1 MKKQFLLLLLFSLYV
16 LAHKIAFGQNPNAID
31 SLKKIISQAQNDTLK
46 IHALNELSSEY
57 KNVNDY
63 ANAIKYGEEAKTTAL
78 ASLNTS
84 SLQIPAKRLKQGLS
98 DALNNLGSIYQS
110 QSEFVT
116 ALENFQEA
124 LKIRLEIGD
133 TKGAARTTLNIGVNY
148 KNQGDYPKAL
158 EHYFKSLKLYEQIG
172 DQKGIGQA
180 YNNVGTIYS
189 KKNDLPKALEYYF
202 KSYKICEESK
212 NKQGMSS
219 ALINIGIIYSKKSN
233 YETALDFYFKALK
246 LKEEIKD
253 KNGVAIALNNI
264 GNVYEKQGKY
274 EKAIEFLFKSLEV
287 KKLIGDKQGLSASYN
302 NIGTTYLEHKEFKKA
317 EDYLLQSLNI
327 AQEIKS
333 LDDIKEAYFTLTSLY
348 ETTNQPA
355 KALQHYKSYIKYKDS
370 LYNDE
375 NTKKIVRAE
384 LNFKY
389 EQKQR
394 IAQLEQEKKDAIQ
407 KEKLQYKNIIVY
419 VSLIFIVLL
428 LAFSF
433 LLYNNYR
440 GKQKQN
446 KLIEEKNKE
455 LEKFSIATS
464 KTANGVFITNAN
476 GDIQWFNEGFTKLF
490 EWQNLDEYIK
500 NKGKNIL
507 EISGHPNIKELITK
521 CVQNKTSIIY
531 ESINTTKSGK
541 ELWIQATLTPIFD
554 EQDQLKH
561 LVVVD
566 ADITELKKAKESAE
580 QSLHILEQFLANT
593 SHEIRTP
600 MNGVIGMTR
609 QLLETQLD
617 PKQSEYVHAIQE
629 SSNNLLHVVNDILDI
644 SKIRAGKVIFEKVE
658 FRIADLFKSLQFSQ
672 QYKAE
677 EKNIG
682 LKTSIDPQIPPV
694 LIGDPV
700 RLNQILLNLVGNA
713 IKFTEKGE
721 VNLTTELIGI
731 ESGIASVK
739 FCTVDTGIGIPQ
751 DKINYVFE
759 SFTQAQSHTNRKYG
773 GTGLGLSISKFLVE
787 EQGGK
792 LSLISKE
799 NEGSSFCFTLNFP
812 IGNPEWKGA
821 TIQHISDIPFQVDLS
836 DLNILLVEDNLINQR
851 VALYELNKW
860 KANTDV
866 ANDASIAFEFL
877 KTKSYNLILMDISMP
892 NIDGLEATRTIRNK
906 FPDHVKNIPIIAM
919 TASALAGEKEKCFA
933 AGMNDYISKP
943 FNPITLYNKI
953 LKWGKNIIPSKLDNA
968 INSIIIQSSYLHI
981 DLGLLTEKADGDMD
995 YYKEMLDIYST
1006 SMPEYLNEFNA
1017 YYQSKNW
1024 KELFQQAHKMKAPA
1038 ALFGANE
1045 LKDVLQ
1051 DLELLN
1057 PDSFDENHVN
1067 NLVKEVNALTD
1078 YSIQE
1083 VLTELKKVS
1092 S

>member
-1 MKKQFLLLLLFSLYV
+1 MKKQFLLLLIFSINV
-16 LAHKIAFGQNPNAID
+16 LAPKIVVGQSANAID
-31 SLKKIISQAQNDTLK
+31 SLIKIVSLSKNDTLK
-46 IHALNELSSEY
+46 INALNLLSAEY
-57 KNVNDY
+57 KNSNNY
-63 ANAIKYGEEAKTTAL
+63 LNAIKHSEEAKTTAL
-78 ASLNTS
+78 SALKESTPS
-84 SLQIPAKRLKQGLS
+84 TVTKSLKQLLS
-98 DALNNLGSIYQS
+98 DALNDLGTIYQS
-110 QSEFVT
+110 QSEFET

-124 LKIRLEIGD
+124 LKIRQEIKD
-133 TKGAARTTLNIGVNY
+133 LKGAARTTLNIGINY
-148 KNQGDYPKAL
+148 RNQGDYPKAL
-158 EHYFKSLKLYEQIG
+158 DNYFKALKIYEKT
-172 DQKGIGQA
+172 DDKKGIGQA
-180 YNNVGTIYS
+180 YNNIGTIYS
-189 KKNDLPKALEYYF
+189 KKNELPKALEYYF
-202 KSYKICEESK
+202 KSYKIGEESK

-233 YETALDFYFKALK
+233 FETALKFYFKALK
-246 LKEEIKD
+246 LKEEIND

-264 GNVYEKQGKY
+264 GNVYEKQGNY
-274 EKAIEFLFKSLEV
+274 SKAIEFLFKSLEV

-317 EDYLLQSLNI
+317 EEYLLQSLSI

-333 LDDIKEAYFTLTSLY
+333 LDDIKEAYYTLTSLY
-348 ETTNQPA
+348 EATNQPS
-355 KALQHYKSYIKYKDS
+355 KALQHYKSYIQYKDS
-370 LYNDE
+370 LYNEE
-375 NTKKIVRAE
+375 NTKKILKAE
-384 LNFKY
+384 LNFNY
-389 EQKQR
+389 EKKQQ

-419 VSLIFIVLL
+419 VSLVFIILL
-428 LAFSF
+428 LVFSF

-440 GKQKQN
+440 GKQKQS

-464 KTANGVFITNAN
+464 KTANGVFITNAK
-476 GDIQWFNEGFTKLF
+476 GDIEWFNEGFTKLF
-490 EWQNLDEYIK
+490 EWQTLEEYIK
-500 NKGKNIL
+500 NRGKNIL
-507 EISGHPNIKELITK
+507 DISGHPNIKELVDK
-521 CVQNKTSIIY
+521 CVQNKTSIVY
-531 ESINTTKSGK
+531 ESINTSKSGK

-554 EQDQLKH
+554 EQGQLKH

-580 QSLHILEQFLANT
+580 QTLHILEQFLANT

-609 QLLETQLD
+609 QLLETPLN
-617 PKQSEYVHAIQE
+617 SEQTEYLFAIQQ

-658 FRIADLFKSLQFSQ
+658 FRVMDLIKALQFSQ

-677 EKNIG
+677 EKNIY
-682 LKTSIDPQIPPV
+682 LKTSVDPKIPPV
-694 LIGDPV
+694 LIGDPI

-713 IKFTEKGE
+713 IKFTEKGG
-721 VNLTTELIGI
+721 VNVTAELLGI
-731 ESGIASVK
+731 ESEIACVT
-739 FCTVDTGIGIPQ
+739 FCITDTGIGIPQ

-759 SFTQAQSHTNRKYG
+759 SFTQAQNHTSRKYG

-792 LSLISKE
+792 VTLVSKE

-812 IGNPEWKGA
+812 IGNPEWKG
-821 TIQHISDIPFQVDLS
+821 TTTQQISDIPLQVDLS
-836 DLNILLVEDNLINQR
+836 DLNILLVEDNVINQR

-866 ANDASIAFEFL
+866 ANNASIAFEFL
-877 KTKSYNLILMDISMP
+877 KTKNYHLILMDISMP
-892 NIDGLEATRTIRNK
+892 DIDGLEATQTIRGK
-906 FPDHVKNIPIIAM
+906 FPDNVKNIPIIAM

-953 LKWGKNIIPSKLDNA
+953 LKWGKNIAVSNIDNI
-968 INSIIIQSSYLHI
+968 INSIISQSSYLHI

-995 YYKEMLDIYST
+995 YYKEMLEIYST
-1006 SMPEYLNEFNA
+1006 TMPGYLDEFNSL
-1017 YYQSKNW
+1017 YQAKNW

-1038 ALFGANE
+1038 ALFGASE
-1045 LKDVLQ
+1045 LRDALQ

-1057 PDSFDENHVN
+1057 PDYFEKNQVN
-1067 NLVKEVNALTD
+1067 SLVKEVNALTG

-1083 VLTELKKVS
+1083 VLTELKKITS
-1092 S
+1092 